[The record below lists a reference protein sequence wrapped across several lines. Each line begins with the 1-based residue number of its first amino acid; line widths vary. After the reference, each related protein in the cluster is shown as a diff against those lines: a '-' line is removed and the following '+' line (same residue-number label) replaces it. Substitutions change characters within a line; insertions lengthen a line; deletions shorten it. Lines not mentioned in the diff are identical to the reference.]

1 MKASKSTWTRPY
13 CGITHNGNLS
23 DPRRVTVRSLRE
35 DLHILVKIERKER
48 GNGFVTSTEES
59 TWDSLRSA
67 KQAGE
72 YWMVA
77 GNALNHVLLETLKDL
92 VSHAAETPFPNVGLK
107 DAVEQA
113 REVILKAQTP

>member
-1 MKASKSTWTRPY
+1 
-13 CGITHNGNLS
+13 
-23 DPRRVTVRSLRE
+23 
-35 DLHILVKIERKER
+35 
-48 GNGFVTSTEES
+48 
-59 TWDSLRSA
+59 
-67 KQAGE
+67 
-72 YWMVA
+72 MVA